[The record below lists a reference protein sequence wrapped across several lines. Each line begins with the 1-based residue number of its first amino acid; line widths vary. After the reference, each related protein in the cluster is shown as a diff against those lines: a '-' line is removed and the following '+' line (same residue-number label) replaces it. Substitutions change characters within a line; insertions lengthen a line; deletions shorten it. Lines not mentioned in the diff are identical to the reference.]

1 MERGTDLPVLLFRF
15 VFSSSIFN
23 VKLAAD
29 EIAAEPRWLKL
40 KKPKIAQTRFYQCEH
55 ECNFKREF
63 QKTCASKIA

>member
-40 KKPKIAQTRFYQCEH
+40 KKTKIAQTRFYQCEH
-55 ECNFKREF
+55 E
-63 QKTCASKIA
+63 ASSKQNLQELSKL